1 MRLSQLFP
9 FSPRVDN
16 VMAARVLGLA
26 PQTLRRWAMDQSGP
40 FQPEKAPNGR
50 NMWLV
55 ADLQNYIDG
64 KASR

>member
-1 MRLSQLFP
+1 
-9 FSPRVDN
+9 
-16 VMAARVLGLA
+16 MAARVLGLA